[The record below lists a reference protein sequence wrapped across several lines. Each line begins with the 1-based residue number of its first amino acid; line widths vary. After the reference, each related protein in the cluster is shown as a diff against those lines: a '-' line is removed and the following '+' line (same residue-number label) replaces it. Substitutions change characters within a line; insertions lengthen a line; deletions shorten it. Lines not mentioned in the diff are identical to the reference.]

1 MRNGGY
7 QILDLSGKTFV
18 SVDENPPTAQLKKGT
33 FKALKGG
40 TKPIYISGL
49 KIESTEYSDTL
60 ATLVSR
66 NKNNP
71 NTDVDI
77 TYLMPMGYYIAI
89 SVNNDDSAIAVV
101 ND

>member
-18 SVDENPPTAQLKKGT
+18 AGEDTPPTAQLKEGT

-40 TKPIYISGL
+40 TKPIYVSGL
-49 KIESTEYSDTL
+49 KIESTTYSDTL

-71 NTDVDI
+71 NSSVDI